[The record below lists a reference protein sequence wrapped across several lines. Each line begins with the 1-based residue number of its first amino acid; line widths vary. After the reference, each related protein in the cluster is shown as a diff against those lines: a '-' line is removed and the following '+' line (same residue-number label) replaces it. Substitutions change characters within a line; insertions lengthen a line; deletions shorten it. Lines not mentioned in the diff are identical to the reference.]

1 MYLQVGVH
9 SCSYTS
15 NYDGGSAWHLPQSSI
30 LWGCRAGFAP
40 FTDPVSRGKSWYPR
54 KLVLVLTDDGLV
66 WCHRTSACLLR
77 PLFLGILVADT
88 APVGFVIWY

>member
-40 FTDPVSRGKSWYPR
+40 FTVSIRSCK
-54 KLVLVLTDDGLV
+54 KKD
-66 WCHRTSACLLR
+66 LLAESSLHSFDLNLIWGR
-77 PLFLGILVADT
+77 IQSRVGNHGILES
-88 APVGFVIWY
+88 